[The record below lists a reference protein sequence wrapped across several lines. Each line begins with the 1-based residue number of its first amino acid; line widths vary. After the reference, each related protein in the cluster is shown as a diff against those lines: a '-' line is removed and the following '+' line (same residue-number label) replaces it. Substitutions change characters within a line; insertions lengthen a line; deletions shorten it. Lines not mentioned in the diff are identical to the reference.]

1 MNSQDHQVAIN
12 NRQEM
17 ALTGVVSV
25 ESFDEVCILMETTCG
40 SMVLEGEGLHIT
52 ELDLGEGKV
61 HITGKVV
68 NLLYKPQ
75 GTRSGKGKNILDR
88 LLK

>member
-1 MNSQDHQVAIN
+1 MNSKDHQVAIN
-12 NRQEM
+12 NRQELQ
-17 ALTGVVSV
+17 LTGVVSV
-25 ESFDEVCILMETTCG
+25 DSFDEECILLETSCG
-40 SMVLEGEGLHIT
+40 PMVLEGEALHIT
-52 ELDLGEGKV
+52 ELDLNEGLV

-75 GTRSGKGKNILDR
+75 GAKSGKGKTILNR

>member
-1 MNSQDHQVAIN
+1 MDNKDHQVAIN
-12 NRQEM
+12 NRQELI
-17 ALTGVVSV
+17 LTGVVSV
-25 ESFDEVCILMETTCG
+25 ESFDEVCIMMETTCG
-40 SMVLEGEGLHIT
+40 AMVLEGESLHIT
-52 ELDLGEGKV
+52 ELDLAEGKV

-75 GTRSGKGKNILDR
+75 GGKSVKGKHILNR